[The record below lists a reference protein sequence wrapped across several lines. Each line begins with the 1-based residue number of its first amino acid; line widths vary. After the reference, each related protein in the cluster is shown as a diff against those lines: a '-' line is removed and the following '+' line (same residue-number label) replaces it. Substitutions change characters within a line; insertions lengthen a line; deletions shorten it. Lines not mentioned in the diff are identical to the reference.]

1 MLRTIEKILRSYD
14 WYEIIL
20 EVAVIWLCV
29 YLVVRFLKG
38 TRGAGVIKGF
48 AILLVLVTLAIQVL
62 GQGSDVF
69 GRLKFIYDRFLG
81 LVALLLIVVFQPE
94 LRQAMIRL
102 GYTRWLGRSRRQV
115 SLVVDAVS
123 EAVSFLS
130 KSQFGALIAIERT
143 IGLGGLAEGGVKVD
157 AKVSARLLESI
168 FWPNSPLHDLG
179 VVIRGDRVLAASV
192 QFPLA
197 EEGSVPPE
205 LGSRHR
211 AAAGVTLDADCL
223 VVLVS
228 EESGAISIAE
238 HGVIQIDVPRD
249 QIRQLLAQ
257 RLETV
262 PEEAPQQPEPT
273 PPTEPQD
280 RPADQ
285 PTTDDHPAM
294 LAKEG

>member
-1 MLRTIEKILRSYD
+1 
-14 WYEIIL
+14 
-20 EVAVIWLCV
+20 
-29 YLVVRFLKG
+29 
-38 TRGAGVIKGF
+38 
-48 AILLVLVTLAIQVL
+48 
-62 GQGSDVF
+62 
-69 GRLKFIYDRFLG
+69 
-81 LVALLLIVVFQPE
+81 
-94 LRQAMIRL
+94 MIRL

-123 EAVSFLS
+123 EAVTFLS

-211 AAAGVTLDADCL
+211 AAAGLTLDADCL

-238 HGVIQIDVPRD
+238 HGVIQIDIPRD
-249 QIRQLLAQ
+249 QIRQLLAE
-257 RLETV
+257 RLDTL
-262 PEEAPQQPEPT
+262 PSEAPQQPEPT
-273 PPTEPQD
+273 PPAEPHD